1 MKKTIIFTMSIL
13 ALAACTKE
21 QAPVAVNSDEIQFNI
36 SMPAS
41 VSAKAATKAT
51 ATAFENGDAVSLY
64 AVEYNGEQAMPL
76 QIGGN
81 FLNNEKL
88 TYNGSA
94 WAGTRTLYWS
104 DKACDFYAFYPYQP
118 SIGSMEDYPFSVA
131 VNQDGEGYEASDLLY
146 AKAEKVAKTASKV
159 DLNFKHMMSK
169 CIVKVEK
176 GEKFEGEIP
185 DDIVCH
191 IYNTNVDCTVD
202 WTKGSVE
209 KNAFG
214 AKKTITMKK
223 LSNSLFEAVLVPQNL
238 EKRTPLVELTMGGI
252 AYLLEYSLSF
262 RPGYCHT
269 VTVTLNTSPD
279 QEMIEINIDPEVDP
293 WN

>member
-1 MKKTIIFTMSIL
+1 MKKIIFTMSIL
-13 ALAACTKE
+13 ALAACSKE
-21 QAPVAVNSDEIQFNI
+21 QAPVAVNPDEIQFNI
-36 SMPAS
+36 SMPSS
-41 VSAKAATKAT
+41 VAAKAVTKAT
-51 ATAFENGDAVSLY
+51 ATGFENGDAISLY
-64 AVEYNGEQAMPL
+64 AVEYSGDQAMPL

-104 DKACDFYAFYPYQP
+104 EKACDFYGFYPYQP
-118 SIGSMEDYPFSVA
+118 GISSVEEYPFSVA
-131 VNQDGEGYEASDLLY
+131 ANQDGEGYEASDLLF
-146 AKAEKVAKTASKV
+146 AKAEKVAKADGSV
-159 DLNFKHMMSK
+159 NLAFKHMMSK

-176 GEKFEGEIP
+176 GPKFEGKIP
-185 DDIVCH
+185 DDIVAH
-191 IYNTNVDCTVD
+191 IYNTNVECTVD
-202 WTKGSVE
+202 WTRGSVE

-223 LSNSLFEAVLVPQNL
+223 LSNELFEAVLVPQNL
-238 EKRTPLVELTMGGI
+238 EKRTPLIELTMGGI

-262 RPGYCHT
+262 RPGYVHT

-279 QEMIEINIDPEVDP
+279 QEMIEINIDPDVNP
-293 WN
+293 WD

>member
-1 MKKTIIFTMSIL
+1 MKKIVFAMSIL
-13 ALAACTKE
+13 ALAACSKQ
-21 QAPVAVNSDEIQFNI
+21 QAPVAVNTDEIKFNI
-36 SMPAS
+36 SMPTS
-41 VSAKAATKAT
+41 VDVKAATRAT
-51 ATAFENGDAVSLY
+51 ATGFENGDAISLY

-76 QIGGN
+76 QVGGN
-81 FLNNEKL
+81 FFNNEKL

-104 DKACDFYAFYPYQP
+104 EKACDFYAFYPYQ
-118 SIGSMEDYPFSVA
+118 SGIGSMEEYPFSVA
-131 VNQDGEGYEASDLLY
+131 ADQNGEGYEASDLLF
-146 AKAEKVAKTASKV
+146 AKAENVTKTDVSV
-159 DLNFKHMMSK
+159 DLTFKHMMSK
-169 CIVKVEK
+169 CIVKVAK
-176 GEKFEGEIP
+176 GPKFEGEIP
-185 DDIVCH
+185 DDIVAH

-223 LSNSLFEAVLVPQNL
+223 LSNEFFEAVLVPQNL
-238 EKRTPLVELTMGGI
+238 EKRTPLIELTMGGI

-262 RPGYCHT
+262 RPGYVHT

>member
-1 MKKTIIFTMSIL
+1 MKKIIFAMSIL
-13 ALAACTKE
+13 ALVSCAK
-21 QAPVAVNSDEIQFNI
+21 QQVPVAVNPDEIKFNI
-36 SMPAS
+36 SMPS
-41 VSAKAATKAT
+41 SMVAKATTKAT
-51 ATAFENGDAVSLY
+51 ATGFESGDAVSLY

-81 FLNNEKL
+81 FFNNEKL

-94 WAGTRTLYWS
+94 WASIRTLYWS
-104 DKACDFYAFYPYQP
+104 EKACDFYGFYPYQQG
-118 SIGSMEDYPFSVA
+118 IGSMEDYPFSVA

-146 AKAEKVAKTASKV
+146 AKAEKVAKAEGSV
-159 DLNFKHMMSK
+159 NLAFKHMMSK

-185 DDIVCH
+185 DDIVAH
-191 IYNTNVDCTVD
+191 IYNTNVECTVD

-223 LSNSLFEAVLVPQNL
+223 LSNELFEAVLVPQNL
-238 EKRTPLVELTMGGI
+238 EKRTPLIELTMGGI

-262 RPGYCHT
+262 RPGYVHT

-279 QEMIEINIDPEVDP
+279 QEMIEINIDPGVDP
-293 WN
+293 WD

>member
-1 MKKTIIFTMSIL
+1 MKKIIFTLSIL
-13 ALAACTKE
+13 VLAACSK
-21 QAPVAVNSDEIQFNI
+21 QAPVAVNSDEIKFNI
-36 SMPAS
+36 SMPS
-41 VSAKAATKAT
+41 SAAVKATTKAT
-51 ATAFENGDAVSLY
+51 ATNFESGDAISLY
-64 AVEYNGEQAMPL
+64 AVEYNEAQAMRL

-88 TYNGSA
+88 TFNGSV
-94 WAGTRTLYWS
+94 WAGARTLYWS
-104 DKACDFYAFYPYQP
+104 EKACDFYAFYPYQP
-118 SIGSMEDYPFSVA
+118 SVGSMEEYPFSVA
-131 VNQDGEGYEASDLLY
+131 TNQDGEGYESSDLLF
-146 AKAEKVAKTASKV
+146 AKAENVAKTAGSV
-159 DLNFKHMMSK
+159 NLAFKHMMSK

-176 GEKFEGEIP
+176 GPKFEGEIP
-185 DDIVCH
+185 DDIVAH

-223 LSNSLFEAVLVPQNL
+223 LSNELFEAVLVPQNL
-238 EKRTPLVELTMGGI
+238 EKRTPLIELTMGGI

-279 QEMIEINIDPEVDP
+279 QEMIEINIDPEVNP

>member
-1 MKKTIIFTMSIL
+1 MKKIIFAMSIL
-13 ALAACTKE
+13 ALAACSK
-21 QAPVAVNSDEIQFNI
+21 QHAPVAENSDEIQFNI
-36 SMPAS
+36 SMPSS
-41 VSAKAATKAT
+41 VVVKAATKAT
-51 ATAFENGDAVSLY
+51 ATGFEDGGAISLY

-81 FLNNEKL
+81 FFNNEKL

-104 DKACDFYAFYPYQP
+104 EKACDFYAFYPYQP
-118 SIGSMEDYPFSVA
+118 SISSMEEYPFSVA
-131 VNQDGEGYEASDLLY
+131 TDQDGEGYETSDLLF
-146 AKAEKVAKTASKV
+146 AKAENVAKSAGSV
-159 DLNFKHMMSK
+159 NLAFKHMMSK

-176 GEKFEGEIP
+176 GPKFEGKIP
-185 DDIVCH
+185 DDIVAH
-191 IYNTNVDCTVD
+191 IYNTNIDCTVD

-223 LSNSLFEAVLVPQNL
+223 LSNELFEAVLVPQNL
-238 EKRTPLVELTMGGI
+238 EKRTPLIELTMGGI

-262 RPGYCHT
+262 RPGYVHT

>member
-1 MKKTIIFTMSIL
+1 MKKIIFALSIL
-13 ALAACTKE
+13 ALASCAKQ
-21 QAPVAVNSDEIQFNI
+21 QAPVAVNPDEIQFNI
-36 SMPAS
+36 SIPAS
-41 VSAKAATKAT
+41 AGDKAATKAS
-51 ATAFENGDAVSLY
+51 ATAFENGDAISLY

-104 DKACDFYAFYPYQP
+104 DKACDFYGFYPYQP
-118 SIGSMEDYPFSVA
+118 SIGSIEDYPFSVA
-131 VNQDGEGYEASDLLY
+131 VNQDGEGYEASDLLF
-146 AKAEKVAKTASKV
+146 AKAEKVAKAEGSV
-159 DLNFKHMMSK
+159 NLAFKHMMSK

-176 GEKFEGEIP
+176 GPKFEGEIP
-185 DDIVCH
+185 DDIVAH

-202 WTKGSVE
+202 WTKGSVK

-238 EKRTPLVELTMGGI
+238 EKRTPLIELTMGGI

>member
-1 MKKTIIFTMSIL
+1 MKKIIFAMSIL
-13 ALAACTKE
+13 ALAACSKQ
-21 QAPVAVNSDEIQFNI
+21 QAPMAVNSNEIKFNI

-41 VSAKAATKAT
+41 VAAKTTTKAT
-51 ATAFENGDAVSLY
+51 ATSFESGDAISLY

-76 QIGGN
+76 QVGGN
-81 FLNNEKL
+81 FFNNEKL

-104 DKACDFYAFYPYQP
+104 EKACDFYGFYPYQP
-118 SIGSMEDYPFSVA
+118 GIGSMEDYPFSVA
-131 VNQDGEGYEASDLLY
+131 TDQNGEGYESSDLLF
-146 AKAEKVAKTASKV
+146 AKAENIAKAAGSV
-159 DLNFKHMMSK
+159 DLAFKHMMSK

-176 GEKFEGEIP
+176 GPKFEGKIP
-185 DDIVCH
+185 DDVVAH

-223 LSNSLFEAVLVPQNL
+223 LSNELFEAVLVPQNL
-238 EKRTPLVELTMGGI
+238 EKRTPLIELTMGGI

-262 RPGYCHT
+262 RPGYVHT

>member
-1 MKKTIIFTMSIL
+1 MKKIIFAMSIL
-13 ALAACTKE
+13 ALAACSKQQT
-21 QAPVAVNSDEIQFNI
+21 PVALISDEIQFNI
-36 SMPAS
+36 SVPYS
-41 VSAKAATKAT
+41 VAAKSVTKAT
-51 ATAFENGDAVSLY
+51 ATGFESGDAISLY

-94 WAGTRTLYWS
+94 WTGTRTLYWGE
-104 DKACDFYAFYPYQP
+104 KACDFYAFYPYQP
-118 SIGSMEDYPFSVA
+118 SVGSMEEYPFSVA
-131 VNQDGEGYEASDLLY
+131 TNQDGEGYEASDLLF
-146 AKAEKVAKTASKV
+146 AKAEHFAKTAGSV
-159 DLNFKHMMSK
+159 DLTFKHMMSK

-176 GEKFEGEIP
+176 GPKFEGKIP
-185 DDIVCH
+185 DDIVAH

-223 LSNSLFEAVLVPQNL
+223 LSNELFEAVLVPQNL
-238 EKRTPLVELTMGGI
+238 EKRTPLIELTMGGI

-262 RPGYCHT
+262 RPGYVHT

-279 QEMIEINIDPEVDP
+279 QEMIEINIDPEVDS

>member
-1 MKKTIIFTMSIL
+1 MKKIIFAMSIL
-13 ALAACTKE
+13 ALAACSKE
-21 QAPVAVNSDEIQFNI
+21 QAPESVNTDEIKFNI
-36 SMPAS
+36 SMP
-41 VSAKAATKAT
+41 TGTRTT
-51 ATAFENGDAVSLY
+51 ATGFESGDTISLY
-64 AVEYNGEQAMPL
+64 AVEYNGEDAMPL

-104 DKACDFYAFYPYQP
+104 DNACDFYALYPYQP
-118 SIGSMEDYPFSVA
+118 DIASMEDCPFSVA
-131 VNQDGEGYEASDLLY
+131 ADQNGEGYEASDLLF
-146 AKAEKVAKTASKV
+146 AKAENVARADGSV
-159 DLNFKHMMSK
+159 NLSFKHMMSK

-176 GEKFEGEIP
+176 GPKFEGEIP
-185 DDIVCH
+185 DDIVAH

-214 AKKTITMKK
+214 EKKTITMKK
-223 LSNSLFEAVLVPQNL
+223 LSNSQFEAVLVPQNL
-238 EKRTPLVELTMGGI
+238 EKRTPLIELTMGGI

-262 RPGYCHT
+262 RPGYVHT

-279 QEMIEINIDPEVDP
+279 QEMIEINIDPGIDS